1 MSVLS
6 SLYILLVFLLVLAN
20 GFFVAAEF
28 SLVGVR
34 RSRIASLAQSGN
46 RRAKLL
52 LELIDSL
59 NAYISA
65 TQLGITM
72 ASLAL
77 GWIGE
82 PVFAHLLEAPL
93 RGRVSETVLHTIS
106 FTLAFTLITFLHIV
120 LGELAPKTLALE
132 RTEKMALGVA
142 RPLYLF
148 YTIFRWP
155 IRLLDWAGTRTVRIF
170 GLHPSADHAS
180 IYTEEE
186 IRQLINSSR
195 ESGHLG
201 ADQQKLINR
210 VFDFRETEVR
220 EAMIPRTAVSGL
232 PISATLNETKNL
244 FRATGYS
251 RVPVYRKRL
260 DDVVGIVFRRDIEAF
275 LENPNLPFSLEALI
289 HPPMFIPD
297 GAGLGS
303 VLKQMQATKTHFACV
318 VDEHGGVE
326 GIITLEDLLEEIV
339 GEIDDEFDEEVRAQ
353 IVKDGDSY
361 VLSGRLVVRDANR
374 VLKLQ
379 LPEHEGFTT
388 LAGFLMAQ
396 AGRLLKEGESINYN
410 GSRFIVE
417 RLEGRRIRR
426 IRLLPSESHSVTP
439 LNAAQKQNVLGST
452 IGFLTSSFSML

>member
-1 MSVLS
+1 VFAF
-6 SLYILLVFLLVLAN
+6 LYLLLVLLLVLAN

-28 SLVGVR
+28 ALVGVR
-34 RSRIASLAQSGN
+34 RSRIVSLAQGGN

-52 LELIDSL
+52 LALIDSL

-82 PVFAHLLEAPL
+82 PVFAHLLEVPL
-93 RGRVSETVLHTIS
+93 KGRVSEAVLD
-106 FTLAFTLITFLHIV
+106 TLAFALAFTMITFLHIV

-132 RTEKMALGVA
+132 RTEKIALAVA
-142 RPLYLF
+142 RPLHLF
-148 YTIFRWP
+148 YKIFQWP
-155 IRLLDWAGTRTVRIF
+155 IRLLDWAGTRTVRLF
-170 GLHPSADHAS
+170 GLHPSGEHAS
-180 IYTEEE
+180 IYSEDE

-210 VFDFRETEVR
+210 VFDFKETEVR
-220 EAMIPRTAVSGL
+220 EAMIPRTAVSAL
-232 PISATLNETKNL
+232 PLSATLKETKDI
-244 FRATGYS
+244 FRKTGYS
-251 RVPVYRKRL
+251 RMPVYRERL
-260 DDVVGIVFRRDIEAF
+260 DDVVGIVFRRDIEPF
-275 LENPNLPFSLEALI
+275 LENPDLPFSLKALM
-289 HPPMFIPD
+289 HTPVFIPD
-297 GAGLGS
+297 RAGLGS

-326 GIITLEDLLEEIV
+326 GIITMEDLLEEIV

-353 IVKDGDSY
+353 IVRDGDAY
-361 VLSGRLVVRDANR
+361 ILSGRLVIRDANR
-374 VLKLQ
+374 VLKLE

-388 LAGFLMAQ
+388 IAGFLMAR
-396 AGRLLKEGESINYN
+396 AGRLLSEGDSISYE
-410 GSRFIVE
+410 GHRFTVE

-426 IRLLPSESHSVTP
+426 VRLVPNPLSGPDPNPSRKAKVISSV
-439 LNAAQKQNVLGST
+439 
-452 IGFLTSSFSML
+452 LTLASCSSWLA

>member
-1 MSVLS
+1 VFSF
-6 SLYILLVFLLVLAN
+6 LYLLLVLLLVLAN

-28 SLVGVR
+28 ALVGVR
-34 RSRIASLAQSGN
+34 RSRIATFAEDGN

-59 NAYISA
+59 SAYISA

-93 RGRVSETVLHTIS
+93 KGRVSDAVLDTIA
-106 FTLAFTLITFLHIV
+106 FAVAFTLITFLHIV

-132 RTEKMALGVA
+132 RTEKVALAVA
-142 RPLYLF
+142 RPLHFF
-148 YTIFRWP
+148 YKFFRWP
-155 IRLLDWAGTRTVRIF
+155 IRLLDWAGTRTVRLF
-170 GLHPSADHAS
+170 GLHPSAEHAS
-180 IYTEEE
+180 IYSEEE
-186 IRQLINSSR
+186 IRQLINASR

-220 EAMIPRTAVSGL
+220 EAMIPRTAVTAL
-232 PISATLNETKNL
+232 PLSATLQATKNV
-244 FRATGYS
+244 FRTTGYS
-251 RVPVYRKRL
+251 RMPVYRERL
-260 DDVVGIVFRRDIEAF
+260 DDVVGIVFRRDIEPF
-275 LENPNLPFSLEALI
+275 LEDQDLPFDLQTLI

-297 GAGLGS
+297 AARLGS
-303 VLKQMQATKTHFACV
+303 VLKQMQATKTHLACV
-318 VDEHGGVE
+318 VDEHGGLE

-353 IVKDGDSY
+353 ISRDGESY

-374 VLKLQ
+374 VLNLQ
-379 LPEHEGFTT
+379 LPEHDGFTT
-388 LAGFLMAQ
+388 IAGFLMSR
-396 AGRLLKEGESINYN
+396 AGRLLKQGESINYN
-410 GSRFIVE
+410 GRRFIVE
-417 RLEGRRIRR
+417 RLEGRQIRR
-426 IRLLPSESHSVTP
+426 VRLLPNGASADDSTDP
-439 LNAAQKQNVLGST
+439 GANQNVVGGV
-452 IGFLTSSFSML
+452 ICFLTGSAWIF

>member
-1 MSVLS
+1 MLSVSYL
-6 SLYILLVFLLVLAN
+6 LLVILLVLTN

-28 SLVGVR
+28 ALVGVR
-34 RSRIASLAQSGN
+34 RSRVASLAQDGN

-93 RGRVSETVLHTIS
+93 KGRVSDPVLDTIA
-106 FTLAFTLITFLHIV
+106 FALAFTLITFLHIV

-132 RTEKMALGVA
+132 RTEKIALLVA
-142 RPLYLF
+142 RPLHIF
-148 YTIFRWP
+148 YQFFRWP
-155 IRLLDWAGTRTVRIF
+155 IRLLDWAGTRTVRLF
-170 GLHPSADHAS
+170 GLHPSGEHTS
-180 IYTEEE
+180 IYSEEE
-186 IRQLINSSR
+186 IRQVINASR
-195 ESGHLG
+195 EGGHLG

-220 EAMIPRTAVSGL
+220 EALIPRTAVSAL
-232 PISATLNETKNL
+232 PLSATLEETKNI
-244 FRATGYS
+244 FRTTGYS
-251 RVPVYRKRL
+251 RLPVYRGRL
-260 DDVVGIVFRRDIEAF
+260 DEVVGIVIRRDIEPF
-275 LENPNLPFSLEALI
+275 LEDPNLPFALQTLM
-289 HPPMFIPD
+289 HPPVFIPD
-297 GAGLGS
+297 SARLGS
-303 VLKQMQATKTHFACV
+303 VLKQMQASRTHLACV
-318 VDEHGGVE
+318 VDEHGGLE

-353 IVKDGDSY
+353 IVKEGDSY

-374 VLKLQ
+374 VLRLQ
-379 LPEHEGFTT
+379 LPEHEGFNTI
-388 LAGFLMAQ
+388 AGFLMAQ
-396 AGRLLKEGESINYN
+396 AGRLLNEGDAVNYN
-410 GSRFIVE
+410 GSKFVVE

-426 IRLLPSESHSVTP
+426 VRLIPYTPNAPESSVDGTR
-439 LNAAQKQNVLGST
+439 NVSAAV
-452 IGFLTSSFSML
+452 ICFLTGSVWLV

>member
-1 MSVLS
+1 MIA
-6 SLYILLVFLLVLAN
+6 SLYILLVILLVLAN

-82 PVFAHLLEAPL
+82 PVFAHLLEVPL
-93 RGRVSETVLHTIS
+93 KGRVSDAVLDTIA
-106 FTLAFTLITFLHIV
+106 FALAFTLITFLHIV

-132 RTEKMALGVA
+132 RTEKIALAVA
-142 RPLYLF
+142 RPLDLF
-148 YTIFRWP
+148 YKVFRWP

-170 GLHPSADHAS
+170 GLHPSAEHAS

-195 ESGHLG
+195 ESGQLG

-220 EAMIPRTAVSGL
+220 EAMIPRTAISAL
-232 PISATLNETKNL
+232 PVSATLAETKNL

-251 RVPVYRKRL
+251 RVPVYRERL
-260 DDVVGIVFRRDIEAF
+260 DDVVGIAFRRDIEVF
-275 LENPNLPFSLEALI
+275 LENSSLPFSLEKLM

-297 GAGLGS
+297 GAGLGA
-303 VLKQMQATKTHFACV
+303 VLKQMQAAKTHFACV
-318 VDEHGGVE
+318 VDEHGGLE

-361 VLSGRLVVRDANR
+361 LLSGRLVVRDANR

-388 LAGFLMAQ
+388 VAGFLMAQ
-396 AGRLLKEGESINYN
+396 AGRLLQEGDSINHN

-426 IRLLPSESHSVTP
+426 VRFIPELSNTVGSSTPAEKRNLLG
-439 LNAAQKQNVLGST
+439 AT
-452 IGFLTSSFSML
+452 ICFLSSSLCLI

>member
-1 MSVLS
+1 MLSVLY
-6 SLYILLVFLLVLAN
+6 LLLVILLVLTN

-28 SLVGVR
+28 ALVGVR
-34 RSRIASLAQSGN
+34 RSRIAALAQDGN

-93 RGRVSETVLHTIS
+93 KGRVSDAVLDTIA
-106 FTLAFTLITFLHIV
+106 FALAFTIITFLHIV

-132 RTEKMALGVA
+132 RTEKIALAVA
-142 RPLYLF
+142 RPLHIF
-148 YTIFRWP
+148 YKVFLWP
-155 IRLLDWAGTRTVRIF
+155 IRLLDWAGTRTVRLF
-170 GLHPSADHAS
+170 GLHPAADHAS
-180 IYTEEE
+180 IYTQEE
-186 IRQLINSSR
+186 IRQLINASR
-195 ESGHLG
+195 EGGHLG

-220 EAMIPRTAVSGL
+220 EAMIPRIAVSAL
-232 PISATLNETKNL
+232 PLAATLEETKKTL
-244 FRATGYS
+244 RTTGYS
-251 RVPVYRKRL
+251 RMPVYRERL
-260 DDVVGIVFRRDIEAF
+260 DDVVGIVFRRDIEPF
-275 LENPNLPFSLEALI
+275 LEDPNLPFALQTLM
-289 HPPMFIPD
+289 HPPVFIPD
-297 GAGLGS
+297 SARLGS
-303 VLKQMQATKTHFACV
+303 VLKQMQASRTHLACV
-318 VDEHGGVE
+318 VDEHGGLE

-339 GEIDDEFDEEVRAQ
+339 GEIDDEYDEEVREQ
-353 IVKDGDSY
+353 IVKDGDTY

-374 VLKLQ
+374 VLQLQ
-379 LPEHEGFTT
+379 LPEHEGFNTI
-388 LAGFLMAQ
+388 AGFLMAQ
-396 AGRLLKEGESINYN
+396 AGRLLNEGDYVNYN

-426 IRLLPSESHSVTP
+426 VRLIPHNP
-439 LNAAQKQNVLGST
+439 NAAKVANADDSHNLQGAV
-452 IGFLTSSFSML
+452 ICFLTGSVWLV

>member
-1 MSVLS
+1 MLSVSYL
-6 SLYILLVFLLVLAN
+6 LLVILLVLTN

-28 SLVGVR
+28 ALVGVR
-34 RSRIASLAQSGN
+34 RSRVASLAQDGN
-46 RRAKLL
+46 LRAKLL

-93 RGRVSETVLHTIS
+93 KGRVSDTVLDTIA
-106 FTLAFTLITFLHIV
+106 FALAFTLITFLHIV

-132 RTEKMALGVA
+132 RTEKIALVVA

-148 YTIFRWP
+148 YRFFRWP
-155 IRLLDWAGTRTVRIF
+155 IRLLDWAGTRTVRLL
-170 GLHPSADHAS
+170 GLHPSAEHTS
-180 IYTEEE
+180 IYSQEE
-186 IRQLINSSR
+186 IRQVINASR
-195 ESGHLG
+195 EGGHLG

-220 EAMIPRTAVSGL
+220 EAMIPRTAVSAL
-232 PISATLNETKNL
+232 SLTASLEETKNV
-244 FRATGYS
+244 FRTTGYS
-251 RVPVYRKRL
+251 RLPVYRERL
-260 DDVVGIVFRRDIEAF
+260 DEVVGVVIRRDIEPF
-275 LENPNLPFSLEALI
+275 LENPDLPFALQTLM
-289 HPPMFIPD
+289 HPPVFIPD
-297 GAGLGS
+297 SARLGS
-303 VLKQMQATKTHFACV
+303 VLKQMQASRTHLACV
-318 VDEHGGVE
+318 VDEHGGLE

-339 GEIDDEFDEEVRAQ
+339 GEIDDEFDEEVREQ

-374 VLKLQ
+374 VLRLQ
-379 LPEHEGFTT
+379 LPEHEGFNTI
-388 LAGFLMAQ
+388 AGFLMAQ
-396 AGRLLKEGESINYN
+396 AGRLLNEGDAVNYN
-410 GSRFIVE
+410 GAKFIVE

-426 IRLLPSESHSVTP
+426 VRLIPHTS
-439 LNAAQKQNVLGST
+439 NAPKLSGGDETRDAASAVICLLTGSAW
-452 IGFLTSSFSML
+452 LA